1 MKKGKM
7 LADMLT
13 KPLGGECFH
22 TMAHAILGNHRFA
35 CLNRGAKEKMC
46 CETIEFVMPALA
58 GLSCSNHG
66 EFTRKHKTNAPCV
79 LGTKVEHQRFVMKK
93 CYLVVQLS
101 NRQYEV

>member
-35 CLNRGAKEKMC
+35 CLNRGAKD
-46 CETIEFVMPALA
+46 
-58 GLSCSNHG
+58 H
-66 EFTRKHKTNAPCV
+66 
-79 LGTKVEHQRFVMKK
+79 
-93 CYLVVQLS
+93 
-101 NRQYEV
+101 